1 MTSTLSR
8 RLFGGLASSFLAVS
22 LAACGGT
29 AAPATQAPASS
40 APTSAPV
47 TSPPSATPAATPFPT
62 AGASLATTGRIE
74 FADKKF
80 AVTLPDGWTRIDVS
94 ANDLDALLAA
104 AGASNP
110 ALADAYSAQ
119 IKAMLAAGLV
129 LFAFGPDPSQGT
141 NVNILVTPSFGVS
154 LDLLEQANLA
164 QIKPLADGEITTE
177 RVALP
182 AGPAVHLRYA
192 IAAAGQPV
200 SPSIDQYFLVTDS
213 AQYIVSVTNGE
224 AGDAAAMA
232 QSIELLD

>member
-8 RLFGGLASSFLAVS
+8 RLFGGLATSLLAVS
-22 LAACGGT
+22 LVACGGST
-29 AAPATQAPASS
+29 AQSGAPATVT
-40 APTSAPV
+40 PTITTV
-47 TSPPSATPAATPFPT
+47 TSPPSATPAATPVAT
-62 AGASLATTGRIE
+62 AGASLATTGRIA

-80 AVTLPDGWTRIDVS
+80 AVTLPDGWTRIDLS
-94 ANDLDALLAA
+94 ADDLDALLAA

-110 ALADAYSAQ
+110 ALAEAYSAQ
-119 IKAMLAAGLV
+119 IKTMLSAGLV

-154 LDLLEQANLA
+154 LDLLEQANVA
-164 QIKPLADGEITTE
+164 QIKSLADGAIKTE
-177 RVALP
+177 RVTLP
-182 AGPAVHLRYA
+182 AGQAVHLQYA